1 VGLQLP
7 TGVDDL
13 ELFLDADR
21 ERLLAHRNLP
31 ALAVGSSMPAEP
43 PANQAHRSAT
53 ESTTRSRR
61 SFGS

>member
-1 VGLQLP
+1 
-7 TGVDDL
+7 
-13 ELFLDADR
+13 
-21 ERLLAHRNLP
+21 
-31 ALAVGSSMPAEP
+31 MPAEP